1 MPRCQVGPTASA
13 RDAQLQLIGQIG
25 RSRAADIC
33 TSSLFRAVRNES
45 WFAMAVA
52 VSLHHVTS
60 TVALPPVYSSLFE
73 KIVCVYGRT
82 RARAQE
88 TCSLTRVVV
97 NSSL

>member
-1 MPRCQVGPTASA
+1 MPRCRVGPTASA

-60 TVALPPVYSSLFE
+60 TVALPRVYSSLFE
-73 KIVCVYGRT
+73 KNSLCLWT
-82 RARAQE
+82 HARAQE
-88 TCSLTRVVV
+88 MCSLTCVVV

>member
-1 MPRCQVGPTASA
+1 MPRCRVGPTASA

-52 VSLHHVTS
+52 VSLHHVMS

-88 TCSLTRVVV
+88 TCSLTHVIV